1 MSFAQGLEQSWYR
14 SAWKNA
20 YWLPFW
26 LLVALVV
33 FFKRQFYLFRRKKT
47 NAVPVVVVGNISV
60 GGTGKTPLI
69 IYLVERARVLGL
81 KPAIVSRGYGGKAA
95 SYPILVQD
103 DSLVAQVGDEPY
115 LLFKRLRCPVVV
127 DPKRARAVQKALTF
141 QPDIIF
147 SDDGLQHYAMVR
159 EAEIAVVDGKRRYG
173 NGWLL
178 PIGPLREPIS
188 RLNSV
193 DLVLVNGEDFNVQ
206 PSVLINAKT
215 GQEQSLASLAQQEV
229 VAVAGIGN
237 PERFFTTLADL
248 GAKVTP
254 QAFADHH
261 TFTVQDL
268 AWVQAE
274 QQLIMTEKDW
284 VKCQDFA
291 QAHWWYLPVGAVM
304 QTQAEVKID
313 ALLTSFIKR

>member
-1 MSFAQGLEQSWYR
+1 M
-14 SAWKNA
+14 
-20 YWLPFW
+20 
-26 LLVALVV
+26 
-33 FFKRQFYLFRRKKT
+33 
-47 NAVPVVVVGNISV
+47 
-60 GGTGKTPLI
+60 
-69 IYLVERARVLGL
+69 
-81 KPAIVSRGYGGKAA
+81 
-95 SYPILVQD
+95 
-103 DSLVAQVGDEPY
+103 
-115 LLFKRLRCPVVV
+115 VV

-261 TFTVQDL
+261 AFSAQDL